1 MKKIFILLA
10 AVALLASCGGTSK
23 VAKEARKTFDGQ
35 WTLTSVTYPNNPGQF
50 NVTLF
55 NEAQA
60 SCFENSTWDFVSN
73 NNRGTYTVSGTGC
86 DGEANYFIWSIDEEN
101 TPQGIY
107 DFLLKPTNEDYKS
120 TTGNEGFRLNLQS
133 LTDTNMTWSQ
143 TVSLD
148 GSPFTINMNFTK
160 L

>member
-10 AVALLASCGGTSK
+10 TIGLLASCGGTSK
-23 VAKEARKTFDGQ
+23 VAKEARKSFDGQ

-60 SCFENSTWDFVSN
+60 SCFENSNWDFVSN

-86 DGEANYFIWSIDEEN
+86 DGETNQFIWSIDDEN

-120 TTGNEGFRLNLQS
+120 TTGNQGFRLNLQS

-148 GSPFTINMNFTK
+148 GSPFTIKMNFTK
-160 L
+160 Q

>member
-10 AVALLASCGGTSK
+10 TIGLLASCGGTSK
-23 VAKEARKTFDGQ
+23 VAKEARKSFDGQ

-60 SCFENSTWDFVSN
+60 SCFENSNWDFVSN

-86 DGEANYFIWSIDEEN
+86 DGETNQFIWSMDEEN

-148 GSPFTINMNFTK
+148 GSPFTIKMNFTK
-160 L
+160 Q

>member
-10 AVALLASCGGTSK
+10 TIGLLASCGGTSK
-23 VAKEARKTFDGQ
+23 VAKEARKSFDGQ

-60 SCFENSTWDFVSN
+60 SCFENSNWDFVSN

-86 DGEANYFIWSIDEEN
+86 DGETNQFIWSIDEDN

-148 GSPFTINMNFTK
+148 GSPFTIKMNFTK

>member
-10 AVALLASCGGTSK
+10 TIGLLASCGGTSK
-23 VAKEARKTFDGQ
+23 VAKEARKSFDGQ
-35 WTLTSVTYPNNPGQF
+35 WILTSVTYPNNPGQF

-60 SCFENSTWDFVSN
+60 SCFENSNWDFVSN

-86 DGEANYFIWSIDEEN
+86 DGETNQFIWSIDEEN

-148 GSPFTINMNFTK
+148 GSPFTIKMNFTK